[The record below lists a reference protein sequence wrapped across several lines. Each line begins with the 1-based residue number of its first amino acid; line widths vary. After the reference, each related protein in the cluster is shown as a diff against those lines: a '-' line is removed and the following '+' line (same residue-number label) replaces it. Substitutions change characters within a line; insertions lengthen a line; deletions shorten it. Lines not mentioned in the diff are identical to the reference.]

1 MRYIKLN
8 LLLLCALTLYAC
20 DRSMETSSP
29 DGRLRLTP
37 SENEMVLGIRGDD
50 GSFRTLMTLDVKA
63 LSRGKVSRHKADYT
77 MVSGKASR
85 CTNAYTQTEYSLED
99 GRVLKLRV
107 YNDGFC
113 WSGLHDYKVDFSAS
127 KSNWLQRWTEAYE
140 HFFPKDA
147 DYPEDARIAYPA
159 LFEYEDGIFAL
170 LSESDVNR
178 TNAAT
183 SMYRGELPLSF
194 ELRPDGEQDGGWQTL
209 IAGSLADI
217 VESTLI
223 TDNSPQT
230 AYEDLSWIEPGV
242 ASWVYW
248 AYNHGSKEYEIVK
261 KYIDFAAKL
270 KLPYV
275 LIDAEWDEM
284 PLIEANQGKTV
295 EDAIAYAVSLGVKP
309 IIWYSSSIGWVNGAP
324 GPKYRLNTP
333 EDREKEFAWCE
344 NLGVKGVKIDFFSGD
359 TNENLDFMIE
369 LLECAARHHLL
380 VNFHGATTMRGWQR
394 TYPNLI
400 STEAVYGAE
409 WYNNLPFL
417 TNRAAAHNATLP
429 FTRNVLGSMDY
440 TPCAFSDS
448 QHPHITTHAHELALT
463 ALFESGIQHLADRPE
478 SFLAQPQQVL
488 DYLSALPAA
497 WDETRY
503 VSGYPGRSAV
513 LARRSGSKW
522 YIAGINGLDEA
533 QTLDLGRV
541 QSLLDKPSE
550 ITLYAD
556 SASENNPWTIASLP
570 ELPTSI
576 ACLPRGGF
584 VITLNAQ

>member
-1 MRYIKLN
+1 MRTSKLN
-8 LLLLCALTLYAC
+8 YLLLCALTICAC
-20 DRSMETSSP
+20 TRSLEISSP
-29 DGRLRLTP
+29 DGRLKLTP
-37 SENEMVLGIRGDD
+37 SENEMVLSIRGTD
-50 GSFRTLMTLDVKA
+50 GSFQTLMTLEARPV
-63 LSRGKVSRHKADYT
+63 SRGKVSRHKTDYR
-77 MVSGKASR
+77 MVSGKASH
-85 CTNAYTQTEYSLED
+85 CTNAYTQTEYTLED
-99 GRVLKLRV
+99 GAVLKLRI

-113 WSGLHDYKVDFSAS
+113 WSGCHDYRVDFSAS
-127 KSNWLQRWTEAYE
+127 KSNWLQRWTDAYE
-140 HFFPKDA
+140 SFFPKNA
-147 DYPEDARIAYPA
+147 EYKEGSRLAYPA

-178 TNAAT
+178 SNAAT
-183 SMYRGELPLSF
+183 SMYRGQTPLGF

-223 TDNSPQT
+223 TDNSPKT
-230 AYEDLSWIEPGV
+230 DYEDQSWIEPGV

-248 AYNHGSKEYEIVK
+248 AYNHGSKEYDIVK
-261 KYIDFAAKL
+261 KYIDFAAQL

-344 NLGVKGVKIDFFSGD
+344 SLGVKGVKIDFFSGD

-369 LLECAARHHLL
+369 LLESAARHKLL

-417 TNRAAAHNATLP
+417 TRRAAAHNATLP

-488 DYLSALPAA
+488 DFLSTLPAA

-503 VSGYPGRSAV
+503 VSGYPGQSAV

-541 QSLLDKPSE
+541 QSLVNKPAE

-556 SASENNPWTIASLP
+556 SGSETGPWTIASLP

-584 VITLNAQ
+584 VITLNTL